1 MLQAVEHCEVFL
13 AANGMVAGFQIVSSA
28 SGESLLY
35 VRIKKLKRIGDYLMI
50 FNKLKIGVRLAAG
63 FGIMMALMLAI
74 LLVSVSRFL
83 AFSADNRQIIEQDW
97 VMASAANA
105 VDTAARDDVRR
116 TLALFISDR
125 DQRAVSYARIDSNK
139 KVIDA
144 ALISLEK
151 LITGAQEKDL
161 LKTIQSARAAY
172 SVSFLKVADLVEED
186 RRDDA
191 AKMMTTETFVTLDQL
206 LDHIHTLVN
215 LQSKQVEISAAR
227 VQQEVTAS
235 LRMTI
240 ILGIVALLTAIGCA
254 VGITRSITRPLIQ
267 AVGIA
272 RRVAAGDLTTTIYSA
287 SGDETGQLL
296 NALHEMNES
305 LIKIVSE
312 VRYGTDTVASAA
324 HDIADGNR
332 ELSSRADAQTQSLDA
347 TANSMHELTMTVEQN
362 ADNALQAKALVA
374 TASGVALRGGEA
386 VQQVVLTMSSIKESS
401 HKIVD
406 IIGVIDSIAFQT
418 NILALNAAVEAA
430 RAGEQG
436 RGFAVVATEVR
447 NLAQRSASAAREIKS
462 LISDSVDKVNTGNS
476 LVNQA
481 GQTME
486 EIVSSVGK
494 VTDIMSEIT
503 AVSAQQ
509 NSGIAHVNAALGQMN
524 AVTHENTM
532 LIEQAANAAQS
543 TRQQAAV
550 LAEAVQV
557 FQLPDSQPNQETPA
571 RHRTLSLPTS

>member
-1 MLQAVEHCEVFL
+1 
-13 AANGMVAGFQIVSSA
+13 
-28 SGESLLY
+28 
-35 VRIKKLKRIGDYLMI
+35 MI
-50 FNKLKIGVRLAAG
+50 FSKLKIGMRLAAG

-161 LKTIQSARAAY
+161 LKTIQSARATY

-191 AKMMTTETFVTLDQL
+191 AKLMTTETFVTLDHL
-206 LDHIHTLVN
+206 LDQIHTLVN
-215 LQSKQVEISAAR
+215 LQSKQVEMSATR

-272 RRVAAGDLTTTIYSA
+272 RRVAAGDLTTTIYSP

-296 NALHEMNES
+296 NALGEMNES

-312 VRYGTDTVASAA
+312 VRHGTDTVASAA
-324 HDIADGNR
+324 QDIADGNR
-332 ELSSRADAQTQSLDA
+332 ELSSRADTQTQSLDA

-374 TASGVALRGGEA
+374 SASVVALRGGEA

-447 NLAQRSASAAREIKS
+447 NLAQRSASAAREIKN

-486 EIVSSVGK
+486 EIVASVGK

-509 NSGIAHVNAALGQMN
+509 NSGIARVNAALGQMN
-524 AVTHENTM
+524 SVTHENTM
-532 LIEQAANAAQS
+532 LIEQAANAALS
-543 TRQQAAV
+543 TQQQAAA

-557 FQLPDSQPNQETPA
+557 FQLADSRPNQKAPE
-571 RHRTLSLPTS
+571 RHRALNLLTS

>member
-1 MLQAVEHCEVFL
+1 
-13 AANGMVAGFQIVSSA
+13 
-28 SGESLLY
+28 
-35 VRIKKLKRIGDYLMI
+35 MI
-50 FNKLKIGVRLAAG
+50 FGNLKIGVRLAAG
-63 FGIMMALMLAI
+63 FGIMMVLMLAI

-83 AFSADNRQIIEQDW
+83 SFSADNKQIIEQDW
-97 VMASAANA
+97 VMAGAATA
-105 VDTAARDDVRR
+105 IDTAARDDVRR

-139 KVIDA
+139 KAIDA
-144 ALISLEK
+144 ALASLEK
-151 LITGAQEKDL
+151 LVTGAQEKDL
-161 LKTIQSARAAY
+161 IKEIQSARASY

-191 AKMMTTETFVTLDQL
+191 AKMMNTETFPSLDRL
-206 LDHIHTLVN
+206 LDKIHALVG
-215 LQSKQVEISAAR
+215 LQTKQVEVSGAR
-227 VQQEVTAS
+227 SQQEIATS

-240 ILGIVALLTAIGCA
+240 ILGIVALLAGIGCA
-254 VGITRSITRPLIQ
+254 FGITRSITGPLIQ

-272 RRVAAGDLTTTIYSA
+272 RRVAAGDLTTTIRTT

-296 NALHEMNES
+296 DALRDMNDS
-305 LIKIVSE
+305 LTKIVSE
-312 VRYGTDTVASAA
+312 VRQGTDTVASAA

-332 ELSSRADAQTQSLDA
+332 ELSSRADEQTQSLDA
-347 TANSMHELTMTVEQN
+347 TANSMRELTVTVEQN

-374 TASGVALRGGEA
+374 SASGVALRGGAA
-386 VQQVVLTMSSIKESS
+386 VQQVVLTMSSIKDSS

-447 NLAQRSASAAREIKS
+447 NLAQRSASAAREIKT
-462 LISDSVDKVNTGNS
+462 LIGDSVDKVNAGNS

-486 EIVSSVGK
+486 EIVASVGK

-509 NSGIAHVNAALGQMN
+509 NSGIARVNAALGQMN
-524 AVTHENTM
+524 AVTHENTL
-532 LIEQAANAAQS
+532 LIDQAAAAAQR
-543 TRQQAAV
+543 TQQQAAA

-557 FQLPDSQPNQETPA
+557 FQLADSRSGPGTPA
-571 RHRTLSLPTS
+571 RHDTLALTAA